1 MEDSS
6 PTLPTKR
13 AFPPLKMQRYT
24 GSNIMMELRNALFS
38 PTSLIRTP
46 TFRTK
51 RSMALLY
58 SFGFIFILSTMVF
71 VLIGHAHTRYSS
83 GWLKNILNRS
93 DLPSYFPRYLFPDN
107 SSRIYDVSTRHAETK
122 EPAGRVSPGGSAL
135 APSGRYYDVSTGHAE
150 TKEPAGLVSP
160 SGSALAPS
168 GSYYDVS
175 TGHAETKEPVSPGGS
190 ALAPT
195 ESYSGYL
202 NATSNSRNG
211 TLAGNVDNNPTVMP
225 SPGIDSVSVKNE
237 TNDHGMTGNGNK
249 NVGSKNT
256 TLSRGDRNRGGGKP
270 MVKRKGKN
278 WLKTMSKCDIFDGK
292 WVKDDS
298 PPLYERGSCP
308 HIDEPFNCYVNGR
321 PDNGYEKFRWQPH
334 HCKIPRLDGGKMLK
348 FFRGK
353 RIVYVGDSL
362 NRNMWE
368 SMVCLLR
375 NSVKDQSRVFEVS
388 GRNDFKKEGAYSFM
402 FLDYNFS
409 VEYIRSAF
417 LVQEWEVPAANGTTK
432 ETLRLDLV
440 EKSYETFK
448 DADVLVFNTGNWW
461 THEKTSE
468 GKGYYQEGDHVHEH
482 LDVVE
487 AFDKA
492 MTTWARWL
500 EANINPMK
508 THVFFRG
515 YSFSHFS
522 KGEWNTGGRCDSKE
536 PIQDPKDL
544 LNIEELSPPIPQML
558 DKTME
563 RVKIPVFYQNV
574 TKMTNYRHD
583 AHPSL
588 YRKPN
593 MTDDEIR
600 QFQTQQDCSHWCLPG
615 VPDTWN
621 ELMFAQL
628 LLNHK
633 QRQKRHKHS
642 IKRGHQ

>member
-1 MEDSS
+1 MHRYSS
-6 PTLPTKR
+6 N
-13 AFPPLKMQRYT
+13 F
-24 GSNIMMELRNALFS
+24 MMELKNALFS

-46 TFRTK
+46 IFRTK
-51 RSMALLY
+51 RSMVLLY
-58 SFGFIFILSTMVF
+58 SFGFIFVLSTMVF
-71 VLIGHAHTRYSS
+71 VLIGHSHTRYSS
-83 GWLKNILNRS
+83 DWLKNILNRS

-107 SSRIYDVSTRHAETK
+107 SSRIYDASTRHAETND
-122 EPAGRVSPGGSAL
+122 VSPG
-135 APSGRYYDVSTGHAE
+135 V
-150 TKEPAGLVSP
+150 
-160 SGSALAPS
+160 SALAPS
-168 GSYYDVS
+168 GSYSV
-175 TGHAETKEPVSPGGS
+175 
-190 ALAPT
+190 
-195 ESYSGYL
+195 YL
-202 NATSNSRNG
+202 NATSSSTNG
-211 TLAGNVDNNPTVMP
+211 TLAGNVDSNPTVVP

-237 TNDHGMTGNGNK
+237 TSAHMITGNGNE

-256 TLSRGDRNRGGGKP
+256 TLSRGDRNRNRNRGGGKP

-278 WLKTMSKCDIFDGK
+278 WLKMMSKCDIFDGK

-308 HIDEPFNCYVNGR
+308 HIDEPFNCYLNGR
-321 PDNGYEKFRWQPH
+321 PDYGYENYRWQPH
-334 HCKIPRLDGGKMLK
+334 HCKLPRLDGGKMLN

-375 NSVKDQSRVFEVS
+375 NAVKDKNRVFEVS

-417 LVQEWEVPAANGTTK
+417 LVQEWEVQTANGSTK

-440 EKSYETFK
+440 EKSYDTFK
-448 DADVLVFNTGNWW
+448 DADVLNFNTGNWW

-468 GKGYYQEGDHVHEH
+468 GKGYYQEGDHIYEK

-487 AFDKA
+487 AFGKA

-508 THVFFRG
+508 THVFLRG

-536 PIQDPKDL
+536 PIQDAKDL
-544 LNIEELSPPIPQML
+544 LNINELSPPIPQML

-574 TKMTNYRHD
+574 TKMTNYRQD

-588 YRKPN
+588 YRQPN
-593 MTDDEIR
+593 MTDDEIH

-633 QRQKRHKHS
+633 QRQKRHKPS
-642 IKRGHQ
+642 TKRGHH